1 LVNFSDQP
9 TTVDVRVLAGLG
21 RLDTVLASDGPPPL
35 EEGRL
40 RLAGLSFVWLAEE

>member
-35 EEGRL
+35 ENGRL
-40 RLAGLSFVWLAEE
+40 RLPALSFVWLAEQ